1 MRALER
7 AGLAALVALTLVGF
21 AIYPSWPNYDTIY
34 SLIWGRELVH
44 LQQLSF
50 EGFRAP
56 TEHPLAVA
64 FSAVLWPLGDLA
76 PRAIVLATLLSFVA
90 LVAGVYR
97 LGRDAFTPLVGLVAA
112 LIVLSR
118 FDFPYLAI
126 RAYVD
131 IPYVAAVVW
140 AAVLEYE
147 RPRRGG
153 VVWGLLLAA
162 ALLRPEGWGLVALYW
177 AWMVFGWRVAG
188 RQSPVGGAQPSPRQV
203 AIWTGL
209 ALAAPAIWVLTDVA
223 VTGDPFFSFNSSG
236 NVVNELGRNRSI
248 GELPAALWSGLA
260 ELAKPPVLLAAL
272 LGFALAVWF
281 VPRRVIAPAVLV
293 ALGTAAFLVIG
304 AAGLAVIDRYLVLA
318 AVSLC
323 VFAAFAVGG
332 FTTLTPGRLRVAWT
346 IGAAVVVVAVVAFTF
361 TRTLALRSFNDEL
374 VFRADAQHD
383 LERILDAPAVKRA
396 RAAGC
401 GPISTP
407 SHKLIPNVRWTEDL
421 GSSEV
426 VARSDPEERR
436 QARRGIALYAQ
447 GRLALANQSF
457 DPDTEAITQVPPP
470 GFRRIAANRYF
481 AVFAKC

>member
-7 AGLAALVALTLVGF
+7 AGLIALLLVTLVGF

-44 LQQLSF
+44 LHHLSF

-76 PRAIVLATLLSFVA
+76 PRTIVLATLLSFVA
-90 LVAGVYR
+90 LVAGIYR
-97 LGRDAFTPLVGLVAA
+97 LGRDAFTPLVGLAAA

-126 RAYVD
+126 RAYID

-153 VVWGLLLAA
+153 PVWVLLVCA
-162 ALLRPEGWGLVALYW
+162 ALLRPEGWGLIALYW
-177 AWMVFGWRVAG
+177 LWMAVGWRWVGPG
-188 RQSPVGGAQPSPRQV
+188 RPAPRQV
-203 AIWTGL
+203 AGWAAI
-209 ALAAPAIWVLTDVA
+209 AVAAPAIWVLTDLA
-223 VTGDPFFSFNSSG
+223 VTGDAFFSFNSSG

-248 GELPAALWSGLA
+248 PELPGALLSGFT

-272 LGFALAVWF
+272 LGLALAIWF
-281 VPRRVIAPAVLV
+281 VPRRVPAPAILV
-293 ALGTAAFLVIG
+293 ALGTATFLAIG

-318 AVSLC
+318 AVAAC
-323 VFAAFAVGG
+323 VFAGFAVAG
-332 FTTLTPGRLRVAWT
+332 FTTLRPGALRVAWT
-346 IGAAVVVVAVVAFTF
+346 AGAGVVVLAVIAFTF
-361 TRTLALRSFNDEL
+361 TRTLQLRGFNDEL
-374 VFRADAQHD
+374 VFRSDAQGD
-383 LERILDAPAVKRA
+383 LERVLDSPAVRRA

-421 GSSEV
+421 GPDDV
-426 VARSDPEERR
+426 VARSDPDQR
-436 QARRGIALYAQ
+436 ARARHGIALYPQ
-447 GRLALANQSF
+447 GRLALVNQSF
-457 DPDTEAITQVPPP
+457 DPDTEAITQVPPA
-470 GFRRIAANRYF
+470 GFRRIASDRYF
-481 AVFAKC
+481 AVFANCG